1 MRALA
6 PLLLAVVVAPAA
18 SWVSA
23 PLARSRNTAISA
35 KKKGGGGK
43 KKGGVPK
50 HKQQSS
56 FEKAANFELK
66 PYESNAGRQL
76 AELVVNSYGSRTGK
90 PIHGDLDDRL
100 QPVPDLPKALWSA
113 PVAVMVVG
121 VPDGAP
127 GGDGDDET
135 AAAAAPTCKWANLAA
150 VEALGLGKDFGK
162 LVGAPVTLPAALGG
176 DKPYESGYT
185 KKLGPEHGGV
195 TLLDAARWSLDRT
208 IVVDGALAVE
218 SVGVAYRF
226 EAWEGADGARYA
238 PGGVVLPA
246 AIDTASIEEAVAA
259 QAAEVRRLK
268 EDEGLGNK
276 DEAVVAA
283 VAELLRLKAE
293 LEDA

>member
-43 KKGGVPK
+43 KKGRAC
-50 HKQQSS
+50 QAQ
-56 FEKAANFELK
+56 AAVELREGGESLELK

-100 QPVPDLPKALWSA
+100 QPVPDLPKALWSR
-113 PVAVMVVG
+113 PPPWMVVG

-127 GGDGDDET
+127 GGGGDDET

-162 LVGAPVTLPAALGG
+162 LVGAPVTPSSAALGATSPTSR
-176 DKPYESGYT
+176 DTRRSSAPST
-185 KKLGPEHGGV
+185 
-195 TLLDAARWSLDRT
+195 AA
-208 IVVDGALAVE
+208 
-218 SVGVAYRF
+218 
-226 EAWEGADGARYA
+226 
-238 PGGVVLPA
+238 
-246 AIDTASIEEAVAA
+246 
-259 QAAEVRRLK
+259 
-268 EDEGLGNK
+268 
-276 DEAVVAA
+276 
-283 VAELLRLKAE
+283 
-293 LEDA
+293 

>member
-100 QPVPDLPKALWSA
+100 QPRARACRL
-113 PVAVMVVG
+113 
-121 VPDGAP
+121 
-127 GGDGDDET
+127 
-135 AAAAAPTCKWANLAA
+135 
-150 VEALGLGKDFGK
+150 LG
-162 LVGAPVTLPAALGG
+162 
-176 DKPYESGYT
+176 
-185 KKLGPEHGGV
+185 
-195 TLLDAARWSLDRT
+195 WSLQRRYT
-208 IVVDGALAVE
+208 LCGACIPCPPL
-218 SVGVAYRF
+218 
-226 EAWEGADGARYA
+226 
-238 PGGVVLPA
+238 
-246 AIDTASIEEAVAA
+246 
-259 QAAEVRRLK
+259 RR
-268 EDEGLGNK
+268 
-276 DEAVVAA
+276 
-283 VAELLRLKAE
+283 
-293 LEDA
+293 